1 MGLFTS
7 KSVVVGALLLVTTV
21 TVKADIAFED
31 RTDTALGGFLT
42 ETWGASWGDFNG
54 DHWPDLFVGN
64 HRQRPSL
71 YRNNG
76 DGTFSNVILQ
86 ADRTR
91 GWLSNRYIDHHG
103 AAFTDIDGDGDDD
116 LLSSTNGCCPA
127 QLMISDGKLF
137 SDEASQRGV
146 ANDGAGWSV
155 SWLDYNGDGPIDLAR
170 MSFRTSELFDQNIGG
185 NFSNGPSIACEQNNY
200 GQLSDLN
207 GDGSLDFICARE
219 GTFPQRIY
227 SVANGVPEDITSSV
241 PAVSNTVDT
250 IIADFDGDLRT
261 DIFALRGMMLP
272 NQAKAVSANRIE
284 ASLDASPSQG
294 EAGFSFQADGIV
306 ELQVFSR
313 FSNVYVYPGA
323 NGGQFTTSSK
333 EKITLDP
340 NDVSFAGMRT
350 TRGGQRIY
358 VGYDV
363 SSKTWTV
370 WQTGTSGYFG
380 GWWFVYMV
388 AESAST
394 ISNVQSLN
402 QRDVDLPIKPRM
414 LSTNNGSWKN
424 ITWDAGFRDELLC
437 SAATTGDYDN
447 DMDLDMYLVC
457 RNGVENIANRLFEN
471 DGSGKFTE
479 VIDNGA
485 EGAVGVGLTSNAG
498 IGETVVT
505 ADYDNDGFL
514 DLMVTN
520 GLNTQPVRV
529 GGPHQIFRN
538 SGNDNHWVALTLRGT
553 TSNPSAVGAQV
564 LATAGGITQLREQNG
579 GYHRWSQDHQ
589 RLHFGL
595 ADNTSVD
602 LTVKWPGGAIETFSG
617 VAADSF
623 YEVVEGSGIEA
634 VVAGPVSDFDPPIS
648 GDECGEPAYLT
659 DLDQALFVWK
669 DCGSGEWHVRATAG
683 GASEPLTYLGAI
695 DIDTGGTGQFSS
707 FSKKSF
713 ESSDSIDFS
722 SSRIDF
728 AMTTAGAGEDGF
740 SMSLTDGDPGCL
752 SLSTPS
758 GTRIFLGA
766 SHIEV
771 SAPFSLSTLEGCSG
785 DPTLSM
791 ESMDLDESAGVAEMK
806 VMLVPASDSVVT
818 VKASTVAASAVA
830 GSDFYGAF
838 ESLVFQP
845 GETEKTIVVS
855 LIDDAVV
862 EPTETL
868 SIRLFQNN
876 GAPIA
881 TPMVPIN
888 IIDNDSGVA
897 TLTVV
902 SQTVSEADGQLDV
915 VVVLSQPSNETVSV
929 QLASKAGSAR
939 GGSDFY
945 GSSEVLT
952 FSPGETRKTKSFTLI
967 NDAVAEPEET
977 MKVRAFNATGPVS
990 VATPEVE
997 MTITDDD

>member
-1 MGLFTS
+1 MGNFA
-7 KSVVVGALLLVTTV
+7 VNALSAIGLLITTATAV
-21 TVKADIAFED
+21 HADIAFED
-31 RTDTALGGFLT
+31 KTESSLGVFLS

-103 AAFTDIDGDGDDD
+103 AAFTDINGDGNDD

-137 SDEASQRGV
+137 KDEASQRGV
-146 ANDGAGWSV
+146 SNDGAGWSV

-170 MSFRTSELFDQNIGG
+170 MSFRKSELFDQNIGG
-185 NFSNGPSIACEQNNY
+185 SFSNGPAIACEQNNY

-227 SVANGVPEDITSSV
+227 SVATGVPEDITASV

-250 IIADFDGDLRT
+250 VIADFDGDLRT

-272 NQAKAVSANRIE
+272 NQAKAVTANRLE

-294 EAGFSFQADGIV
+294 EAGFSFQADGVV

-313 FSNVYVYPGA
+313 FNNVYVYPGA
-323 NGGQFTTSSK
+323 NGSTFTTNSK

-340 NDVSFAGMRT
+340 NDASFAGMRT
-350 TRGGQRIY
+350 TRSGQRIY

-363 SSKTWTV
+363 PSQTWTV
-370 WQTGTSGYFG
+370 WQTGMSGYFG
-380 GWWFVYMV
+380 GWWFVYLV
-388 AESAST
+388 AETSGSFT
-394 ISNVQSLN
+394 NVQSLN

-414 LSTNNGSWKN
+414 LSTRSGSWKN

-447 DMDLDMYLVC
+447 DMDLDLYLVC

-485 EGAVGVGLTSNAG
+485 EGVTGVGLSSGAG

-538 SGNDNHWVALTLRGT
+538 SGNDNHWIELTLRGT

-564 LATAGGITQLREQNG
+564 LAVAGGVTQLREQNG

-595 ADNTSVD
+595 GDNTSVD
-602 LTVKWPGGAIETFSG
+602 LTVKWPSG
-617 VAADSF
+617 SVESFTDVSADSL
-623 YEVVEGSGIEA
+623 YQVVEGSGIEA
-634 VVAGPVSDFDPPIS
+634 IVAGPVEPFDAPVS

-669 DCGSGEWHVRATAG
+669 DCGSGEWHVRVTAG
-683 GASEPLTYLGAI
+683 GSAEPLTYLGAI
-695 DIDTGGTGQFSS
+695 DVDSVSGGQFSS
-707 FSKKSF
+707 FRKKSF
-713 ESSDSIDFS
+713 ESSDSLDFN

-728 AMTTAGAGEDGF
+728 GMTTAGAGEDGF
-740 SMSLTDGDPGCL
+740 SFSLTTGDPGCL
-752 SLSTPS
+752 SLSTPAN
-758 GTRIFLGA
+758 TRIFLGA
-766 SHIEV
+766 SHIQV
-771 SAPFSLSTLEGCSG
+771 DAPFSLSTLEGCSG

-791 ESMDLDESAGVAEMK
+791 TAVDVEESAGVVEMK
-806 VMLVPASDSVVT
+806 VMLIPASDSVVT
-818 VKASTVAASAVA
+818 VKAATTAASAAA

-838 ESLVFQP
+838 ENLVFQP
-845 GETEKTIVVS
+845 GETEKSVMVSIV
-855 LIDDAVV
+855 DDSDA
-862 EPTETL
+862 ESTE
-868 SIRLFQNN
+868 SFSVRLFQND

-881 TPMVPIN
+881 TPLVPVN
-888 IIDNDSGVA
+888 ILDNDTGVA
-897 TLTVV
+897 TLSVTPQ
-902 SQTVSEADGQLDV
+902 SVSESDGAIQIEV
-915 VVVLSQPSNETVSV
+915 NLSQPSLQPISV
-929 QLASKAGSAR
+929 KLASKAGTAE

-945 GSSEVLT
+945 GFSKVLT
-952 FSPGETRKTKSFTLI
+952 FSPGETQKTVQLTLV
-967 NDAVAEPEET
+967 NDQLAEPDET
-977 MKVRAFNATGPVS
+977 MKVRLFSSTGPVS
-990 VATPEVE
+990 IATPESV
-997 MTITDDD
+997 MTISDDD